1 MKKHILLCMAIAC
14 TFFKPA
20 LAQIE
25 KGKWIGSL
33 SLNGSKNSTKS
44 IDQNLLVFNGSVSNF
59 TTQVIVS
66 KMITKNWSI
75 GFGLDY
81 FNIRDKQ
88 SRPYLAQPLSNK
100 STSNYL
106 GPIVQLT
113 YYKEPLKNFFIS
125 SSLRL
130 SYQFNSYVLKQNYG
144 MPNEIETSQN
154 GNLLN
159 TDFNLLQCS
168 YLLKKKY
175 LISLNVVNFKYI
187 NRRLKYPSTIN
198 NDYADFIDFSY
209 SLNPFQ
215 NGINLSYIF

>member
-1 MKKHILLCMAIAC
+1 MLCLAIAS
-14 TFFKPA
+14 TFLQPIH
-20 LAQIE
+20 AQIE
-25 KGKWIGSL
+25 KGKWIGGL
-33 SLNGSKNSTKS
+33 SLNGSKSITKS
-44 IDQNLLVFNGSVSNF
+44 IDQNLLVFSGSVSNF
-59 TTQVIVS
+59 TSQVVVS

-81 FNIRDKQ
+81 FNIRDRQ
-88 SRPYLAQPLSNK
+88 SSPYLAQPLSNK

-106 GPIVQLT
+106 GPLVQLT
-113 YYKEPLKNFFIS
+113 YYKEALKNLLIS

-144 MPNEIETSQN
+144 TPNEIETSQN
-154 GNLLN
+154 GNLFN

-187 NRRLKYPSTIN
+187 NRRLNYPSTIN